1 MLNYSVAELR
11 FITIEQFTQ
20 GRVGVSTRILDYEER
35 EEHEEVEYLQ
45 SGELAVLFLLYSNL
59 AGAYI
64 YMFHHT
70 HNALNCTIIVI
81 FCEKASQI

>member
-1 MLNYSVAELR
+1 MSLSQLNNLLKDEFEYRLAFLATKNGKSR
-11 FITIEQFTQ
+11 
-20 GRVGVSTRILDYEER
+20 GG
-35 EEHEEVEYLQ
+35 EYLQ

-70 HNALNCTIIVI
+70 YNALNCTIIVF

>member
-1 MLNYSVAELR
+1 MSLSQLNNLLKDEFEYRLAFL
-11 FITIEQFTQ
+11 TTKK
-20 GRVGVSTRILDYEER
+20 R

-70 HNALNCTIIVI
+70 HNALNCTIVII

>member
-1 MLNYSVAELR
+1 MSLSQLNNLLKE
-11 FITIEQFTQ
+11 
-20 GRVGVSTRILDYEER
+20 RVGVSTRILDYEEW
-35 EEHEEVEYLQ
+35 EEHEKVEYLQ
-45 SGELAVLFLLYSNL
+45 GSELAVLFFLYSNL

-70 HNALNCTIIVI
+70 HNALNCTIIFI